1 MKTLTSYYQKYSSL
15 LLWPLLFLAPLPIFY
30 FAFSFYTEMQKD
42 LGARLELLHQKA
54 LQHELQKK
62 REAHFVEKL
71 KKSDHYYID
80 KYLESLTF
88 LQPEIQKLE
97 SALTTGAQ
105 DEELK
110 ERLSFLKEGKN
121 KLLFV
126 EEAIER
132 TSSLQEVEEKCKY
145 AVEMNEEDLKRVL
158 SVVEEVKIGSYLP
171 PENAPQLIIKNF
183 ELLKKP
189 TLGSEDV
196 FEVHL
201 SLIKRETLEE

>member
-1 MKTLTSYYQKYSSL
+1 MKLLTFYYQKYASL
-15 LLWPLLFLAPLPIFY
+15 LAWPLLVLAPLPILY
-30 FAFSFYTEMQKD
+30 FAFSVYTEMQTD
-42 LGARLELLHQKA
+42 LGARLELLHQKRE
-54 LQHELQKK
+54 HYEIQKK
-62 REAHFVEKL
+62 READFVGKL
-71 KKSDHYYID
+71 KKSDHYYLD

-97 SALTTGAQ
+97 NALATGIQ
-105 DEELK
+105 DDELK
-110 ERLSFLKEGKN
+110 QRLDFLKSGKN

-126 EEAIER
+126 EEGIER
-132 TSSLQEVEEKCKY
+132 SGSLQEVEEKCKY
-145 AVEMNEEDLKRVL
+145 AVEMNEQDLKKLL

-171 PENAPQLIIKNF
+171 PDNAPQLIVKNF
-183 ELLKKP
+183 DLLKKP